1 MVGVNFK
8 RRGKMS
14 SSSGGSSGG
23 GGGVESERQTLVV
36 YRGGSTGSRD
46 GAERTEG
53 WMLCLHERRIM
64 V

>member
-1 MVGVNFK
+1 
-8 RRGKMS
+8 MS
-14 SSSGGSSGG
+14 SSSGSSSGGGGG
-23 GGGVESERQTLVV
+23 GGGVESERQMLVA